1 MESLPNELLELILEP
16 FSFVDYDN
24 DPRISKEETI
34 SAYFQSKSI
43 LRNVCLTSKTLKAI
57 AEPYLYRSYLK
68 VASIETRGHMVDGT
82 PSTWEV
88 RRFQAFLRKILT
100 QPELARAV
108 NEFLVLGWEWIF
120 PQLTQADHR
129 SVPEDFLQLSKAA
142 LEALPW
148 CSPMTRQLWLE
159 HIILGSEDAYMALV
173 LAQTHSL
180 ERLHMCLPNGIMECT
195 CERHSLDRYRNYRP
209 AYAAVFQMALVGKH
223 PPFS

>member
-108 NEFLVLGWEWIF
+108 NEFLVLGWE
-120 PQLTQADHR
+120 
-129 SVPEDFLQLSKAA
+129 
-142 LEALPW
+142 
-148 CSPMTRQLWLE
+148 
-159 HIILGSEDAYMALV
+159 
-173 LAQTHSL
+173 
-180 ERLHMCLPNGIMECT
+180 
-195 CERHSLDRYRNYRP
+195 
-209 AYAAVFQMALVGKH
+209 
-223 PPFS
+223 